1 MKKKILYTTA
11 YNEQYL
17 LLKADAAEKGGKY
30 FCPVCQS
37 EMLLRKSGNT
47 GKGSKRPHFAHKVL
61 TENCTAEGVLHFSF
75 KRMLVTKLLQYAQE
89 KKEIFMN
96 WNCKYCGEKHSD
108 NLLKKVYD
116 VKEEYSLQNCKPDIA
131 LLNDKGI
138 VFAVIEITVTHAPEL
153 NVIKYYAEN
162 KIILIQITLSS
173 EDDLNNID
181 AKIANPDSV
190 DFCFNPKCKKCG
202 KFAIKKEL
210 VILDENCYNCDSAMK
225 VCYISVKDYPV
236 TPRSFNDAEINFAK
250 SKGVL
255 LQERY
260 SRTENEKYVANVCPR
275 CNAFIGDFYM
285 HDYMPAMDNNKSQY
299 EIGYFCD
306 ACNCYLKRGN
316 FA

>member
-1 MKKKILYTTA
+1 
-11 YNEQYL
+11 
-17 LLKADAAEKGGKY
+17 
-30 FCPVCQS
+30 
-37 EMLLRKSGNT
+37 
-47 GKGSKRPHFAHKVL
+47 
-61 TENCTAEGVLHFSF
+61 
-75 KRMLVTKLLQYAQE
+75 MLVTKLLQYAQE